1 MTTKHIHIIV
11 FDIPYPATYGGAID
25 VFYRIKS
32 LAQLGIAITLHCFY
46 KDELHHYEQLES
58 LCRKVYYYPRQ
69 TTWKQMLHMR
79 PYAVVSRRDQSLLK
93 HLLQDN
99 DPILFEGLV
108 SCDLLSHP
116 LLANRKKYLRECNIE
131 HDYYYALS
139 KAARSCNS
147 KLYFLVDAIRLR
159 FFERNVR
166 HASAVFA
173 IAHQDEQHFR
183 SHYPNLPVIYLPA
196 AHPDSEV
203 VVPSG
208 IGSYILYHGNLDVAE
223 NYDAARIIASDI
235 ATQLPDTQFIIAG
248 RYHNHVLDDIIGKQ
262 ANVQWIPNPDS
273 NQMKQL
279 IVDAQIHLLI
289 TRQATGL
296 KLKLLNVL
304 YNGRHVVVNSA
315 MVTGTELA
323 SVCHIADDKRELAD
337 LCRQLSATP
346 VTAQQIAQR
355 KQLLAQYY
363 DNKKLGLTLLNNL

>member
-1 MTTKHIHIIV
+1 
-11 FDIPYPATYGGAID
+11 
-25 VFYRIKS
+25 
-32 LAQLGIAITLHCFY
+32 
-46 KDELHHYEQLES
+46 
-58 LCRKVYYYPRQ
+58 
-69 TTWKQMLHMR
+69 ML
-79 PYAVVSRRDQSLLK
+79 RRCS
-93 HLLQDN
+93 
-99 DPILFEGLV
+99 P
-108 SCDLLSHP
+108 
-116 LLANRKKYLRECNIE
+116 
-131 HDYYYALS
+131 
-139 KAARSCNS
+139 
-147 KLYFLVDAIRLR
+147 
-159 FFERNVR
+159 
-166 HASAVFA
+166 
-173 IAHQDEQHFR
+173 
-183 SHYPNLPVIYLPA
+183 YLPA

-363 DNKKLGLTLLNNL
+363 DNKQLGLTLLNNL